1 MTYVKKSHTKRNL
14 AIILIIIIAVASAA
28 VAYSYLNVKHYE
40 AGVKAGDTF
49 IYNLKGYVTL
59 NSLDATMSEGFDVY
73 NATDYYMITI
83 TDVTGTNISMNCDWK
98 FLNGTTVST
107 TQNIDVASGN
117 KTDSYGFWAI
127 YPTNLNKAE
136 LLRPTG
142 YDGQIVNNTD
152 TATYK
157 NETRGRCYW
166 YINNQFYDTNDPTQA
181 TLMYDYR
188 NIFFDR
194 ETGMLTSLVNYQVYN
209 NPQKQEE
216 ITWTL
221 VASSVWQV

>member
-28 VAYSYLNVKHYE
+28 VAYSYLTVKHYE
-40 AGVKAGDTF
+40 AGVKVGDTF
-49 IYNLKGYVTL
+49 TYNLKGYVTL
-59 NSLDATMSEGFDVY
+59 NGLDATITEGFDVY
-73 NATDYYMITI
+73 NSTDYYMITI
-83 TDVTGTNISMNCDWK
+83 TDVTGTNVSMKCDWK
-98 FLNGTTVST
+98 FLNGTTVTT

-127 YPTNLNKAE
+127 YPSNLNKAE

-152 TATYK
+152 TATYQ

-188 NIFFDR
+188 NIFFDK

-216 ITWTL
+216 ITWTYF
-221 VASSVWQV
+221 STKKQVC